1 MSRHLETEIEKLKK
15 AILSLTAVAEDRVQK
30 AVRSLEERNP
40 DLAREVIDGDAEIDQ
55 AEVDIEEECLKI
67 LALHQPVAVDL
78 RFIIAVLHI
87 NNNMERVGDLAV
99 NMAERTLFL
108 CTQEPVPIPFDLAGM
123 HRKALAMLG
132 HSLDALMRMDA
143 NLARQVRAAD
153 DEVDE
158 MNREMYA
165 KVSESA
171 RRNPEHIEILL
182 SYLSASRHL
191 ERVADH
197 ATNIAEEVIYLI
209 EGDIVRHKPAL
220 PEGLEASRHETV
232 RPPQS
237 KH

>member
-1 MSRHLETEIEKLKK
+1 MSKHLENEMERIKK
-15 AILSLTAVAEDRVQK
+15 GILSLVALVESSVQK
-30 AVRSLEERNP
+30 AVRSLEERDP
-40 DLAREVIDGDAEIDQ
+40 ALAQEVIDGDAEIDQ
-55 AEVDIEEECLKI
+55 AEVDVEEECLKA

-87 NNNMERVGDLAV
+87 NNNIERVGDLAV

-108 CTQEPVPIPFDLAGM
+108 CTREPIPIPFDLTGM

-132 HSLDALMRMDA
+132 RSLDALMKMDA
-143 NLARQVRAAD
+143 SLAHQVRASD
-153 DEVDE
+153 EEVDE

-171 RRNPEHIEILL
+171 RQDPEHIEILL

-191 ERVADH
+191 ERIADH

-209 EGDIVRHKPAL
+209 EGEIVRHTPEL
-220 PEGLEASRHETV
+220 PER
-232 RPPQS
+232 
-237 KH
+237 